1 VNAPAVPR
9 SDGDGRVQVSLAELI
24 ALRARVSRAPMAAS
38 VVRTASHGRQ
48 ASRLHG
54 RGMDYAESR
63 AYQPGDDIRRID
75 WRLTARSGRMHS
87 KLFEEEREG
96 RLLILLDQNAGM
108 RFGTQA
114 RFKSVQ
120 AARAVALA
128 TWYAVRAGD
137 KVGLL
142 GFGGSR
148 QQVRAQGGPHGALT
162 IVGALAAWD
171 ARRDADA
178 PESLTSAL
186 QRAGRAAHGARR
198 ILLVSDGFACDDD
211 TRGSLLGLARRA
223 EILVL
228 GVADAM
234 ELVAPPPGRY
244 PLAHDGERFDVEL
257 RGDRA
262 REAFVHVLGAGHR
275 KLATLADG
283 LGLRHRTIDT
293 TVDPLDAI
301 SYLLGDGRHR

>member
-1 VNAPAVPR
+1 MTVPAVPR
-9 SDGDGRVQVSLAELI
+9 IDGDGRVQVNLAELI
-24 ALRARVSRAPMAAS
+24 ALRARVSRAPVS
-38 VVRTASHGRQ
+38 SNVVRTATHGRQ

-75 WRLTARSGRMHS
+75 WRLTARSGSMHS

-96 RLLILLDQNAGM
+96 RLLILLDHNAGM

-142 GFGGSR
+142 GFGGAR
-148 QQVRAQGGPHGALT
+148 QQLRAQGGAHGALT
-162 IVGALAAWD
+162 IAGALAAWD
-171 ARRDADA
+171 THRETAA

-198 ILLVSDGFACDDD
+198 ILLVSDGFSCDDD

-223 EILVL
+223 EVLVL

-234 ELVAPPPGRY
+234 ELMAPPAGRY
-244 PLAHDGERFDVEL
+244 PLAHHGERFDVDLHSE
-257 RGDRA
+257 RS

-275 KLATLADG
+275 KLEALADN
-283 LGLRHRTIDT
+283 LGLRQRTIDT
-293 TVDPLDAI
+293 TVDPFDAV
-301 SYLLGDGRHR
+301 SYLLGDGRRR

>member
-1 VNAPAVPR
+1 MNAHAVPR
-9 SDGDGRVQVSLAELI
+9 IDGDGRVQVNLAELI
-24 ALRARVSRAPMAAS
+24 AMRARVSRAPVSAS
-38 VVRTASHGRQ
+38 VVRTVTHGRQ

-108 RFGTQA
+108 RFGTQT

-128 TWYAVRAGD
+128 SWYAVRAGD

-162 IVGALAAWD
+162 IAGALAAWD
-171 ARRDADA
+171 ARREGSP

-198 ILLVSDGFACDDD
+198 ILLVSDGFSCDSD
-211 TRGSLLGLARRA
+211 TRGTLLGLARRA

-234 ELVAPPPGRY
+234 EITAPPPGRY

-262 REAFVHVLGAGHR
+262 REAFVQALGAGHR
-275 KLATLADG
+275 KLEALADG

-293 TVDPLDAI
+293 TVDPFDSV
-301 SYLLGDGRHR
+301 SYLLGDGRRR